1 MCLSHDLMR
10 LSSENLKVK
19 HVFEIYI
26 DDWLIDWLII
36 KSKVVLNYLNLK
48 NKINQVMMK
57 NVTKI
62 LSSQK
67 KFDRI

>member
-67 KFDRI
+67 KFDKI